1 MKKIDWIWNLV
12 KISAYVIII
21 IAVVLAYTGKITVT
35 CTYFEKFNII
45 CPACGSTRATLSI
58 LHGDLF
64 KALEYNAFY
73 SSVIF
78 PLVIIFILE
87 DIYNIV
93 KSVMLKKKCLSL
105 LDVLFG
111 GIDE

>member
-1 MKKIDWIWNLV
+1 MKKNDWIWNAV
-12 KISAYVIII
+12 KIIGYIIII
-21 IAVVLAYTGKITVT
+21 IAVALAYTGTVTVT

-58 LHGDLF
+58 LHGDFLE
-64 KALEYNAFY
+64 ALEYNAFY
-73 SSVIF
+73 SLVIL
-78 PLVIIFILE
+78 PLVIVFILE
-87 DIYNIV
+87 DIYNII
-93 KSVMLKKKCLSL
+93 KSVMLKKKCPSF